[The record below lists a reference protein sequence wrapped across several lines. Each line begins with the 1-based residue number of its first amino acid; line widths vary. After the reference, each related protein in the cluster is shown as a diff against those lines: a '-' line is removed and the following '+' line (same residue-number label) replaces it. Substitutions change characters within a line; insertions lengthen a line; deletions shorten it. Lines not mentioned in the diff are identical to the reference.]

1 MVIRTEIFCQVIPEK
16 NQAENANPLKKSKKH
31 QILCMFTNLY
41 PFLIRLCRPQEVI
54 PKLMKHILSNV
65 PHLLSPQQALEVS
78 QTHILGAISCYFAT
92 GIMKDPVYIVFE
104 EETLSNFSFKC
115 NFVGWGSTCIKA
127 KTSPWSA
134 DYDVV
139 ENAILLT
146 F

>member
-16 NQAENANPLKKSKKH
+16 NQAENANTLKKSKKH

-92 GIMKDPVYIVFE
+92 GIMKDPVFIYLLKQTFR
-104 EETLSNFSFKC
+104 LKP
-115 NFVGWGSTCIKA
+115 CILHFT
-127 KTSPWSA
+127 TS
-134 DYDVV
+134 
-139 ENAILLT
+139 ILT
-146 F
+146 FNVRSESVYRAVNMEKVHLAKS